1 MVRDKRSGKAADHDT
16 PKGGDREPP
25 KGPNRQGRLKKAFYE
40 AELVKLQTELVKL
53 QEWIKYKKLKIVV
66 IFEGRDAA
74 GKGGAIT
81 RITQQLNPR
90 ICRDGQ
96 RTTTST

>member
-1 MVRDKRSGKAADHDT
+1 MARDKRSGKAAGHET

-25 KGPNRQGRLKKAFYE
+25 KGPDRQGRLKKAFYK

-66 IFEGRDAA
+66 IFEGRDAPFRRSSA
-74 GKGGAIT
+74 P
-81 RITQQLNPR
+81 PR
-90 ICRDGQ
+90 GSRSD
-96 RTTTST
+96 